1 MKEIDLLPSW
11 YKSDRRQQISY
22 RTQYIALGAIFVA
35 MMLCNFVTTGAIRK
49 ATAEVAL
56 REAEAAAGEQKSRE
70 FAKIK
75 DELDYLQE
83 RANTLKEIDSQIE
96 VAEVLGEI
104 SFLIGEKVVLKRVEF
119 RAEKFPDRQA
129 EKANSGSVI
138 RVAGL
143 DFAGK
148 KAVPLGSVRFRVVM
162 SGVASDASDVAA
174 LICRLEDSSYFCQVI
189 PSFSRNRKIK
199 TGKGTGAGNLQVSEF
214 EISCDLANYRYED
227 EGAGRGS
234 QKR

>member
-11 YKSDRRQQISY
+11 YKSDRRQRISY

-35 MMLCNFVTTGAIRK
+35 MMLRNFATTSAIRK

-56 REAEAAAGEQKSRE
+56 REAEAAAGEGKSRE

-75 DELDYLQE
+75 DKLDYLKE
-83 RANTLKEIDSQIE
+83 RANILKEIDSQIE

-119 RAEKFPDRQA
+119 RAEKFPDKEA
-129 EKANSGSVI
+129 EKGNSGSVI
-138 RVAGL
+138 RVASL

-148 KAVPLGSVRFRVVM
+148 KAAPLGNVRFRVVM

-174 LICRLEDSSYFCQVI
+174 LICRLEESPYFCQVI

-199 TGKGTGAGNLQVSEF
+199 AGRDAEARDLQISEF

-227 EGAGRGS
+227 EGVSGRS
-234 QKR
+234 QKG